1 QSGPMRVYRE
11 HAGCGDAAH
20 DSDHA
25 ADGTQRH
32 SFDQELGEN
41 VVAVCADRHAHTDFT
56 RPLGHADQHDV
67 HDADTTNHQRHAG
80 DCAEK
85 DRHHARCG
93 RGSFGDLLLV
103 ANGEIVI
110 VSWPDVVP
118 LSKQRDDLLLSCL
131 DLARIADLHVD
142 VAQGCAA
149 DHTFHRAGVWHH
161 HDVVLVH
168 ALRA

>member
-1 QSGPMRVYRE
+1 MRVYRE
-11 HAGCGDAAH
+11 HAGYGDAT
-20 DSDHA
+20 DDPNDA

-32 SFDQELGEN
+32 GFDQELREN
-41 VVAVCADRHAHTDFT
+41 VSPMRAHGHAHTNLA
-56 RPLGHADQHDV
+56 RPFGHAHEHDV

-149 DHTFHRAGVWHH
+149 DHTF
-161 HDVVLVH
+161 
-168 ALRA
+168 